1 MIGHFLILN
10 GDNIACNLQ
19 VQVVGINLRSS
30 VALSAELRTSR
41 FYSERRGT
49 ALKRRFSKSEPK
61 RNWSS
66 PTSAPL
72 SHHMDTE
79 LESESKKDG
88 KKKSRANTAFL
99 SMSFGRKAG
108 GKIKARLGSIIEDKA
123 NTFDTAERRL
133 GDLEEKERRVSVGC
147 IEEQPSHV
155 KNRRDSTQQP
165 KLMRSGS
172 MFELKATLDN
182 ERFMTAP
189 YYPHLFFFST
199 KK

>member
-1 MIGHFLILN
+1 
-10 GDNIACNLQ
+10 
-19 VQVVGINLRSS
+19 
-30 VALSAELRTSR
+30 
-41 FYSERRGT
+41 
-49 ALKRRFSKSEPK
+49 
-61 RNWSS
+61 
-66 PTSAPL
+66 
-72 SHHMDTE
+72 MDTE

-155 KNRRDSTQQP
+155 KNRRDSQQP

-172 MFELKATLDN
+172 MFELKATLEN
-182 ERFMTAP
+182 ERFMTTP
-189 YYPHLFFFST
+189 NPHPFSAQRSR
-199 KK
+199 K